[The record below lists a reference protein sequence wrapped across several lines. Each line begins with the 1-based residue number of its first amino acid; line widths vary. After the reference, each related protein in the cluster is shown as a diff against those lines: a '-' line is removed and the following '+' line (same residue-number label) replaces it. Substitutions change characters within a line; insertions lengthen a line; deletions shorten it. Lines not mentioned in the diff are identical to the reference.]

1 VAPSRDDLWWLV
13 TRGLESGHRADLG
26 LVRVEVS
33 GQGMAA
39 DRRQT
44 SASRLLQGQC
54 TALTNIENV
63 GVVKSLKPALV
74 SSIYIFDIIRLD
86 WRNRKSAR
94 DEIARPFVRECP

>member
-1 VAPSRDDLWWLV
+1 LWWLV

-39 DRRQT
+39 DQAPDGGIT
-44 SASRLLQGQC
+44 TAPSAVHP
-54 TALTNIENV
+54 LTNIENV